1 MSPRHLESARD
12 AGFVLVAVVVLVL
25 ALTILVLTLYGLSS
39 YEAQFF
45 QRSADGEQAFQ
56 SAVGGIERA
65 KFLLCS
71 VSPFLLESVQQPWP
85 AESHVLSVTA
95 TQVMGGTPSSV
106 GPVSWDDP
114 QNLVTLRVTAEVN
127 GVRRTVEGSFAPGA
141 APNYYKQLVTV
152 TNAVI
157 VDSLAGTP
165 PTDRSQTVELLGSVW
180 LGSPAAG
187 ASWLDLLAPGS
198 SVPPLS
204 GPVESP
210 ALQRYFADH
219 APSEAEPARFDNS
232 TYRLH
237 ASQTGVPVL
246 YCAPPGSD
254 RDSFYLA
261 PITAAQ
267 VTVKGLAL
275 WLFPGGVRFDSPL
288 LILGAQGQGTDA
300 CLVMVAGP
308 AGPLHDPEFPSAGI
322 RFYGGIH
329 ASIPVILVSSGG
341 VLVQRI
347 SEAAAPGRIAED
359 LAVYAHDV
367 RFTGTIRDSH
377 AVVQLNH
384 PQGGRLNG
392 YYVDLLASQGALPNL
407 TSAHSLALVPGS
419 WHASSP

>member
-1 MSPRHLESARD
+1 MPPRRPESARD
-12 AGFVLVAVVVLVL
+12 AGFVLVAVVGFVLVL
-25 ALTILVLTLYGLSS
+25 TTLVLTLYGLSS
-39 YEAQFF
+39 YESQFF
-45 QRSADGEQAFQ
+45 QRSVDGEQAFQ
-56 SAVGGIERA
+56 SAVGGVERA

-71 VSPFLLESVQQPWP
+71 VPPFLLESVQQQPWP
-85 AESHVLSVTA
+85 AETHVLSATA
-95 TQVMGGTPSSV
+95 TQTMGGMPSPV

-114 QNLVTLRVTAEVN
+114 HNLVTLRVTAEVN
-127 GVRRTVEGSFAPGA
+127 GVRRTVEGSFAPSA

-152 TNAVI
+152 TDAVI

-165 PTDRSQTVELLGSVW
+165 PTDRSKTVALDGSVW
-180 LGSPAAG
+180 LGSAAAG
-187 ASWLDLLAPGS
+187 SSWLDLLARGPS
-198 SVPPLS
+198 EPLV
-204 GPVESP
+204 GPVENP
-210 ALQRYFADH
+210 ALQPYFAH
-219 APSEAEPARFDNS
+219 HPPSEAEPARFDNLV
-232 TYRLH
+232 YRLH
-237 ASQTGVPVL
+237 AGQTGIPVL
-246 YCAPPGSD
+246 YCAPAGSD

-261 PITAAQ
+261 PITAAD

-288 LILGAQGQGTDA
+288 RILGAQGEGTDD

-384 PQGGRLNG
+384 PLGGRLNG